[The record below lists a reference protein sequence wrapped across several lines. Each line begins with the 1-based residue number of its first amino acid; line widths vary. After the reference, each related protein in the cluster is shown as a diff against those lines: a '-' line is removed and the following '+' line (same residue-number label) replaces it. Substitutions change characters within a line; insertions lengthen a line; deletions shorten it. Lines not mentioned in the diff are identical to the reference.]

1 MEFNKEFEEHL
12 ISAIKEAVNDSAPDL
27 LSDMVHDNPDWWA
40 NELVSVFE
48 STIKKALKEEKLV
61 KEIIEKIMTEYIDE
75 LDVTQ
80 LAEEIIETKIK
91 DTILDKITV
100 EVKK

>member
-1 MEFNKEFEEHL
+1 MLSKEFEETL
-12 ISAIKEAVNDSAPDL
+12 IEAIKEAVTDSAPDL
-27 LSDMVHDNPDWWA
+27 FSDMVHDNPTWWA
-40 NELVSVFE
+40 DELVSVFE
-48 STIKKALKEEKLV
+48 STVKKALKEEKLV
-61 KEIIEKIMTEYIDE
+61 KEIIERIMSEYIDG

-80 LAEEIIETKIK
+80 LAEEIIEAKIK